1 MKDNVSFDPCQQ
13 EVIEA
18 RGGWHLVLAPPGCG
32 KTQILTERIRRA
44 HSEGV
49 AYADMLCLT
58 FTNRAARGM
67 SERLASTIDDEG
79 VKEVYVGNLHRFC
92 SRFLFENNLV
102 TADTSI
108 IDDDD
113 AVSIIARFTGDDEM
127 VVAADYKQRRGY
139 MEVVQ
144 VGALM
149 HQIAHGHPRGLRL
162 HPDCL
167 QADDVRALRL
177 LCEMQKVELTPAA
190 MLDIYAHTDAYRTLA
205 GGSSADFGEK
215 TVVGRTLRKLSL
227 AWEYEQYKAKN
238 HLLDFEDLLLMVY
251 DVLAGT
257 GPDAAAFKRYPWI
270 QVDEVQDLNPLQI
283 ALVELL
289 ATDPADTVMLLG
301 DEQQAIFSFMGA
313 KLSTLE
319 QLKER
324 CRGRVHHL
332 DVNHRSR
339 RYLLNV
345 FNTYAEEVLHIDPDL
360 LPKADND
367 QQAAAGDLTVLQSET
382 VASELADVARRVK
395 QLLEASSTDTTAV
408 VVSSNSDADDV
419 ATTLREA
426 HIPHFKVSGADL
438 FAQPGMKLLLAHLN
452 VLARPNDFLSW
463 ARLLSGL
470 HVFEQSFAA
479 RNFVRASLNLAILP
493 ADHPRSDGG
502 TYVNDF
508 MKACG
513 EGELVVFDTE
523 TTGLDVFHDDI
534 VQIAAVKM
542 SNGQI
547 VPGSALSLFIR
558 TERSIPEK
566 LGDIDNPIIE
576 ELKHH
581 ELLEPAEALRR
592 FVDYV
597 GARPLLGHNADYDY
611 HILDHNLRRYCPE
624 IQLSSRCPVCFDS
637 LRLIRLLEPD
647 LKVYKL
653 KALLAALG
661 LEGENSHLAD
671 EDVNA
676 TCSLVAYCMAKA
688 LPLLPRQRAF
698 LKEDR
703 VVRRARVLRARY
715 ADSYDEARRRLYEQ
729 RPEGETPAMV
739 DELQRFYKLIT
750 AEHHVEE
757 VEGLRYVLNHLAA
770 DVIVTGEEPS
780 LAEQLANHIM
790 ELNTM
795 KEADL
800 CNSRAM
806 TERVFV
812 STVHKAKGLEFDNV
826 IVFDAVDGRWPNFY
840 SQNNP
845 ASLAE
850 DARKFYVAITR
861 ATRRLVIAWSRNKT
875 SYNGNARPQSLTR
888 FMTPMLKMFN

>member
-1 MKDNVSFDPCQQ
+1 MKDHVSFDPCQQ

-79 VKEVYVGNLHRFC
+79 AKEVYVGNLHRFC

-113 AVSIIARFTGDDEM
+113 AVSILARFTGDDEM
-127 VVAADYKQRRGY
+127 AVAADYKQRRGY

-149 HQIAHGHPRGLRL
+149 YQIAHGHPRGLRL
-162 HPDCL
+162 HPNCL

-177 LCEMQKVELTPAA
+177 LCDMQKVELTPAA

-251 DVLAGT
+251 DALVET
-257 GPDAAAFKRYPWI
+257 DPDAAAFKRYPWI

-367 QQAAAGDLTVLQSET
+367 QQAAAGDLTMLQSET
-382 VASELADVARRVK
+382 MASELADVARRVK
-395 QLLEASSTDTTAV
+395 QLLEASPTDTTAV

-419 ATTLREA
+419 ATALREA
-426 HIPHFKVSGADL
+426 GIPHFKVSGSDL

-493 ADHPRSDGG
+493 ADHLRTDGG

-542 SNGQI
+542 SNGHI

-558 TERSIPEK
+558 TERPIPEK

-592 FVDYV
+592 FVHYV

-624 IQLSSRCPVCFDS
+624 IKLSSRCPVCFDS

-653 KALLAALG
+653 KALLAALD

-729 RPEGETPAMV
+729 RPEGETAAMV

-750 AEHHVEE
+750 SEHHVEE
-757 VEGLRYVLNHLAA
+757 VEGLRYVLNHLAN
-770 DVIVTGEEPS
+770 DMIVTGEEPS
-780 LAEQLANHIM
+780 LMEQLANHIM

-875 SYNGNARPQSLTR
+875 SYNGYARPQSLTR
-888 FMTPMLKMFN
+888 FMAPLLKMF

>member
-1 MKDNVSFDPCQQ
+1 MKDHVSFDPCQQ

-79 VKEVYVGNLHRFC
+79 AKEVYVGNLHRFC

-113 AVSIIARFTGDDEM
+113 AVSILARFTGDDEM
-127 VVAADYKQRRGY
+127 AVAADYKQRRGY

-149 HQIAHGHPRGLRL
+149 YQIAHGHPRGLRL
-162 HPDCL
+162 HPNCL

-177 LCEMQKVELTPAA
+177 LCDMQKVELTPAA

-251 DVLAGT
+251 DALADT

-339 RYLLNV
+339 QYLLNV

-367 QQAAAGDLTVLQSET
+367 QQAAAGDLTMLQSET
-382 VASELADVARRVK
+382 MASELADVARRVK
-395 QLLEASSTDTTAV
+395 QLLEASPTDTTAV

-419 ATTLREA
+419 ATALREA
-426 HIPHFKVSGADL
+426 GIPHFKVSGSDL
-438 FAQPGMKLLLAHLN
+438 FAQPGMKLLLVHLN

-493 ADHPRSDGG
+493 ADHLRTDGG

-542 SNGQI
+542 SNGHI

-558 TERSIPEK
+558 TERPIPEK

-592 FVDYV
+592 FVHYV

-624 IQLSSRCPVCFDS
+624 IKLSSRCPVCFDS

-653 KALLAALG
+653 KALLAALD

-729 RPEGETPAMV
+729 RPEGETAAMV
-739 DELQRFYKLIT
+739 DELQRFYRLIT

-757 VEGLRYVLNHLAA
+757 VEGLRYVLNHLAN
-770 DVIVTGEEPS
+770 DMIVTGEEPS
-780 LAEQLANHIM
+780 LMEQLANHIM

-875 SYNGNARPQSLTR
+875 SYNGYARPQSLTR
-888 FMTPMLKMFN
+888 FMAPLLKMF

>member
-1 MKDNVSFDPCQQ
+1 MKEIASFDPCQQ

-18 RGGWHLVLAPPGCG
+18 GGGWHLVLAPPGCG

-44 HSEGV
+44 HSQGV

-67 SERLASTIDDEG
+67 RERMNANLDDEG
-79 VKEVYVGNLHRFC
+79 VQEVYVGNLHRFC

-102 TADTSI
+102 TADTSV

-113 AVSIIARFTGDDEM
+113 AISILSRFTGDDEM
-127 VVAADYKQRRGY
+127 AVAADYSRHRAY
-139 MEVVQ
+139 AEVIQ
-144 VGALM
+144 VSALM
-149 HQIAHGHPRGLRL
+149 HQIKHNHPRDLRL

-167 QADDVRALRL
+167 SADDVRALRL
-177 LCEMQKVELTPAA
+177 LCQKQRVEFTPSM
-190 MLDIYAHTDAYRTLA
+190 MLDVYARTDVYRSMA
-205 GGSSADFGEK
+205 GGTDVDFGENTIIGK
-215 TVVGRTLRKLSL
+215 LLRKLEL
-227 AWEYEQYKAKN
+227 AWQYEQYKRSN
-238 HLLDFEDLLLMVY
+238 HLLDFEDLLLRVY
-251 DVLAGT
+251 DALVDSEAT
-257 GPDAAAFKRYPWI
+257 DTPFKRYPWI
-270 QVDEVQDLNPLQI
+270 QVDEVQDLNPLQL
-283 ALVELL
+283 ALVSLL
-289 ATDPADTVMLLG
+289 AADPLHTVMLLG

-324 CRGRVHHL
+324 CRGHLHHL

-339 RYLLNV
+339 HYLLNV
-345 FNTYAEEVLHIDPDL
+345 FNTYAQEVLNIDPDF
-360 LPKADND
+360 LPRADNN
-367 QQAAAGDLTVLQSET
+367 QQASAGDLTVLSSEHID
-382 VASELADVARRVK
+382 AELIDVAQRVK
-395 QLLEASSTDTTAV
+395 QLLAASPTETTAV
-408 VVSSNSDADDV
+408 VVTSNNDADAV
-419 ATTLREA
+419 AETLRKA
-426 HIPHFKVSGADL
+426 AIAHFKVSGSDL
-438 FAQPGMKLLLAHLN
+438 FAQPGIKLLLAHLN

-493 ADHPRSDGG
+493 SDHLRSDGG
-502 TYVNDF
+502 TYLNDF
-508 MKACG
+508 VSACH

-542 SNGQI
+542 RNGLV

-558 TERSIPEK
+558 TTRPIPAK

-581 ELLEPAEALRR
+581 ELLEPAQALKQ

-597 GARPLLGHNADYDY
+597 GTRPLLGHNADYDY

-624 IQLSSRCPVCFDS
+624 IQLSSQCPVYFDS
-637 LRLIRLLEPD
+637 LKLIRLLEPD

-653 KALLAALG
+653 KALLAALN

-676 TCSLVAYCMAKA
+676 TCSLVNYCIGKA
-688 LPLLPRQRAF
+688 LPLLPKQQAF
-698 LKEDR
+698 MKEDR

-715 ADSYDEARRRLYEQ
+715 AQCYHEAQARLYQ
-729 RPEGETPAMV
+729 PLATDAMPALV
-739 DELQRFYKLIT
+739 AELQRFYHLIT
-750 AEHHVEE
+750 TERYVDE
-757 VEGLRYVLNHLAA
+757 VEGLHHVLNYLGTDLLMPA
-770 DVIVTGEEPS
+770 TEPS
-780 LAEQLANHIM
+780 LIEQLSNHIM

-800 CNSRAM
+800 CNSQSM

-840 SQNNP
+840 SSGSP
-845 ASLAE
+845 ARLAE

-861 ATRRLVIAWSRNKT
+861 ATRRLIIAWSRNKV
-875 SYNGNARPQSLTR
+875 SYNGYARPQSMTR
-888 FMTPMLKMFN
+888 FMAPLMKMFS

>member
-1 MKDNVSFDPCQQ
+1 MKDHVSFDPCQQ

-44 HSEGV
+44 HNEGV

-79 VKEVYVGNLHRFC
+79 AKEVYVGNLHRFC

-113 AVSIIARFTGDDEM
+113 AVSILARFTGDDEM
-127 VVAADYKQRRGY
+127 AVAADYKQRRGY

-149 HQIAHGHPRGLRL
+149 YQIAHGHPRGLRL
-162 HPDCL
+162 HPNCL

-177 LCEMQKVELTPAA
+177 LCDMQKVELTPAA

-251 DVLAGT
+251 DALVET
-257 GPDAAAFKRYPWI
+257 DPDAAAFKRYPWI

-367 QQAAAGDLTVLQSET
+367 QQAAAGDLTMLQSET
-382 VASELADVARRVK
+382 MASELADVARRVK
-395 QLLEASSTDTTAV
+395 QLLEASPTDTTAV

-419 ATTLREA
+419 ATALREA
-426 HIPHFKVSGADL
+426 GIPHFKVSGSDL

-493 ADHPRSDGG
+493 ADHLRTDGG

-542 SNGQI
+542 SNGHI

-558 TERSIPEK
+558 TERPIPEK

-592 FVDYV
+592 FVHYV

-624 IQLSSRCPVCFDS
+624 IKLSSRCPVCFDS

-653 KALLAALG
+653 KALLAALD

-729 RPEGETPAMV
+729 RPEGETAAMV

-750 AEHHVEE
+750 SEHHVEE
-757 VEGLRYVLNHLAA
+757 VEGLRYVLNHLAN
-770 DVIVTGEEPS
+770 DMIVTGEEPS
-780 LAEQLANHIM
+780 LMEQLANHIM

-875 SYNGNARPQSLTR
+875 SYNGYARPQSLTR
-888 FMTPMLKMFN
+888 FMAPLLKMF

>member
-113 AVSIIARFTGDDEM
+113 AVSILARFTGDDEM
-127 VVAADYKQRRGY
+127 VVAADYKRRRGY

-339 RYLLNV
+339 RYMLNV

-367 QQAAAGDLTVLQSET
+367 QQAAAGDLTMLQSET

-395 QLLEASSTDTTAV
+395 
-408 VVSSNSDADDV
+408 
-419 ATTLREA
+419 
-426 HIPHFKVSGADL
+426 
-438 FAQPGMKLLLAHLN
+438 
-452 VLARPNDFLSW
+452 
-463 ARLLSGL
+463 
-470 HVFEQSFAA
+470 
-479 RNFVRASLNLAILP
+479 
-493 ADHPRSDGG
+493 
-502 TYVNDF
+502 
-508 MKACG
+508 
-513 EGELVVFDTE
+513 
-523 TTGLDVFHDDI
+523 
-534 VQIAAVKM
+534 
-542 SNGQI
+542 
-547 VPGSALSLFIR
+547 
-558 TERSIPEK
+558 
-566 LGDIDNPIIE
+566 
-576 ELKHH
+576 
-581 ELLEPAEALRR
+581 
-592 FVDYV
+592 
-597 GARPLLGHNADYDY
+597 
-611 HILDHNLRRYCPE
+611 
-624 IQLSSRCPVCFDS
+624 
-637 LRLIRLLEPD
+637 
-647 LKVYKL
+647 
-653 KALLAALG
+653 
-661 LEGENSHLAD
+661 
-671 EDVNA
+671 
-676 TCSLVAYCMAKA
+676 
-688 LPLLPRQRAF
+688 
-698 LKEDR
+698 
-703 VVRRARVLRARY
+703 
-715 ADSYDEARRRLYEQ
+715 
-729 RPEGETPAMV
+729 
-739 DELQRFYKLIT
+739 
-750 AEHHVEE
+750 
-757 VEGLRYVLNHLAA
+757 
-770 DVIVTGEEPS
+770 
-780 LAEQLANHIM
+780 
-790 ELNTM
+790 
-795 KEADL
+795 
-800 CNSRAM
+800 
-806 TERVFV
+806 
-812 STVHKAKGLEFDNV
+812 
-826 IVFDAVDGRWPNFY
+826 
-840 SQNNP
+840 
-845 ASLAE
+845 
-850 DARKFYVAITR
+850 
-861 ATRRLVIAWSRNKT
+861 
-875 SYNGNARPQSLTR
+875 
-888 FMTPMLKMFN
+888 

>member
-44 HSEGV
+44 HNEGV

-67 SERLASTIDDEG
+67 SERLASTIEDEG

-92 SRFLFENNLV
+92 SRFLFHTPRL
-102 TADTSI
+102 TPASRTS
-108 IDDDD
+108 DVDD
-113 AVSIIARFTGDDEM
+113 AVSILARFTGDDEM

-177 LCEMQKVELTPAA
+177 LCEMQKGELTPAA
-190 MLDIYAHTDAYRTLA
+190 RQIVMRQKFHHAA
-205 GGSSADFGEK
+205 K
-215 TVVGRTLRKLSL
+215 T
-227 AWEYEQYKAKN
+227 

-251 DVLAGT
+251 DVPAGT

-319 QLKER
+319 QLQER
-324 CRGRVHHL
+324 CRGRVHNL

-367 QQAAAGDLTVLQSET
+367 QQAAAGDLTMLQSET

-395 QLLEASSTDTTAV
+395 QLLEASPTDTTAV

-419 ATTLREA
+419 ATALREA

-493 ADHPRSDGG
+493 ADHLRSDGG

-558 TERSIPEK
+558 TERPIPEK

-611 HILDHNLRRYCPE
+611 HILDHNMRRYCPE

-671 EDVNA
+671 DDVNA

-688 LPLLPRQRAF
+688 LPLLPRQRAIQN
-698 LKEDR
+698 EDPR
-703 VVRRARVLRARY
+703 DGRRTGARGAAGEPHQGAQHHEGGRPVQQQGHDGARVCKHRA
-715 ADSYDEARRRLYEQ
+715 Q
-729 RPEGETPAMV
+729 
-739 DELQRFYKLIT
+739 
-750 AEHHVEE
+750 
-757 VEGLRYVLNHLAA
+757 
-770 DVIVTGEEPS
+770 
-780 LAEQLANHIM
+780 
-790 ELNTM
+790 
-795 KEADL
+795 
-800 CNSRAM
+800 
-806 TERVFV
+806 
-812 STVHKAKGLEFDNV
+812 
-826 IVFDAVDGRWPNFY
+826 
-840 SQNNP
+840 SQG
-845 ASLAE
+845 AG
-850 DARKFYVAITR
+850 V
-861 ATRRLVIAWSRNKT
+861 
-875 SYNGNARPQSLTR
+875 
-888 FMTPMLKMFN
+888 

>member
-1 MKDNVSFDPCQQ
+1 MKDHVSFDPCQQ

-79 VKEVYVGNLHRFC
+79 AKEVYVGNLHRFC

-113 AVSIIARFTGDDEM
+113 AVSILARFTGDDEM
-127 VVAADYKQRRGY
+127 AVAADYKQRRGY

-149 HQIAHGHPRGLRL
+149 YQIAHGHPRGLRL
-162 HPDCL
+162 HPNCL

-177 LCEMQKVELTPAA
+177 LCDMQKVELTPAA

-251 DVLAGT
+251 DALADT

-339 RYLLNV
+339 QYLLNV

-367 QQAAAGDLTVLQSET
+367 QQAAAGDLTMLQSET
-382 VASELADVARRVK
+382 MASELADVARRVK
-395 QLLEASSTDTTAV
+395 QLLEASPTDTTAV

-419 ATTLREA
+419 ATALREA
-426 HIPHFKVSGADL
+426 GIPHFKVSGSDL

-493 ADHPRSDGG
+493 ADHLRTDGG

-542 SNGQI
+542 SNGHI

-558 TERSIPEK
+558 TERPIPEK

-592 FVDYV
+592 FVHYV

-624 IQLSSRCPVCFDS
+624 IKLSSRCPVCFDS

-653 KALLAALG
+653 KALLAALD

-729 RPEGETPAMV
+729 RPEGETAAMV
-739 DELQRFYKLIT
+739 DELQRFYRLIT

-757 VEGLRYVLNHLAA
+757 VEGLRYVLNHLAN
-770 DVIVTGEEPS
+770 DMIVTGEEPS
-780 LAEQLANHIM
+780 LMEQLANHIM

-875 SYNGNARPQSLTR
+875 SYNGYARPQSLTR
-888 FMTPMLKMFN
+888 FMAPLLKMF

>member
-1 MKDNVSFDPCQQ
+1 MKDHVSFDPCQQ

-79 VKEVYVGNLHRFC
+79 AKEVYVGNLHRFC

-113 AVSIIARFTGDDEM
+113 AVSILARFTGDDEM
-127 VVAADYKQRRGY
+127 AVAADYKQRRGY

-149 HQIAHGHPRGLRL
+149 YQIAHGHPRGLRL
-162 HPDCL
+162 HPNCL

-177 LCEMQKVELTPAA
+177 LCEMQKVELTPSA

-251 DVLAGT
+251 DALVET

-339 RYLLNV
+339 QYLLNV

-367 QQAAAGDLTVLQSET
+367 QQAAAGDLTMLQSET
-382 VASELADVARRVK
+382 MASELADVARRVK
-395 QLLEASSTDTTAV
+395 QLLEASPTDTTAV

-419 ATTLREA
+419 ATALREA
-426 HIPHFKVSGADL
+426 GIPHFKVSGSDL

-493 ADHPRSDGG
+493 ADHLRTDGG

-508 MKACG
+508 MKACE

-542 SNGQI
+542 NNGQI
-547 VPGSALSLFIR
+547 VPGSALSLFIS
-558 TERSIPEK
+558 TERPIPEK

-624 IQLSSRCPVCFDS
+624 IKLSSRCPVCFDS

-729 RPEGETPAMV
+729 RPEGETAAMV

-757 VEGLRYVLNHLAA
+757 VEGLRYVLNHLAN
-770 DVIVTGEEPS
+770 DMIVTGVEPS
-780 LAEQLANHIM
+780 LVEQLANHIM

-875 SYNGNARPQSLTR
+875 SYNGYARPQSLTR
-888 FMTPMLKMFN
+888 FMMPLLKMF

>member
-1 MKDNVSFDPCQQ
+1 MKDHVSFDPCQQ

-79 VKEVYVGNLHRFC
+79 AKEVYVGNLHRFC

-113 AVSIIARFTGDDEM
+113 AVSILARFTGDDEM
-127 VVAADYKQRRGY
+127 AVAADYKQRRGY

-149 HQIAHGHPRGLRL
+149 YQIAHGHPRGLRL
-162 HPDCL
+162 HPNCL

-227 AWEYEQYKAKN
+227 AWDYEQYKAKN

-251 DVLAGT
+251 DALADT

-339 RYLLNV
+339 QYLLNV

-367 QQAAAGDLTVLQSET
+367 QQAAAGDLTMLQSET
-382 VASELADVARRVK
+382 MASELADVARRVK
-395 QLLEASSTDTTAV
+395 QLLEASPTDTTAV

-419 ATTLREA
+419 ATALREA
-426 HIPHFKVSGADL
+426 GIPHFKVSGSDL

-493 ADHPRSDGG
+493 ADHLRIDGG

-508 MKACG
+508 MKACE

-542 SNGQI
+542 NNGQI

-558 TERSIPEK
+558 TERPIPEK

-624 IQLSSRCPVCFDS
+624 IKLSSRCPVCFDS

-729 RPEGETPAMV
+729 RPEGETAAMV
-739 DELQRFYKLIT
+739 DELQRFYRLIT

-757 VEGLRYVLNHLAA
+757 VEGLRYVLNHLAN
-770 DVIVTGEEPS
+770 DMIVTGEEPS
-780 LAEQLANHIM
+780 LMEQLANHIM

-875 SYNGNARPQSLTR
+875 SYNGYARPQSLTR
-888 FMTPMLKMFN
+888 FMTPLLKMFN

>member
-113 AVSIIARFTGDDEM
+113 AVSILARFTGDDEM

-149 HQIAHGHPRGLRL
+149 HQIAHDHPRGLRL

-257 GPDAAAFKRYPWI
+257 GLDAAAFKRYPWI

-339 RYLLNV
+339 RYLLNA

-367 QQAAAGDLTVLQSET
+367 QQAAEGDLTVLQSET
-382 VASELADVARRVK
+382 VGSELADVARRVK
-395 QLLEASSTDTTAV
+395 QLLEASPTDTTAV

-419 ATTLREA
+419 ATALREA

-493 ADHPRSDGG
+493 ADHLRSDGG
-502 TYVNDF
+502 T
-508 MKACG
+508 
-513 EGELVVFDTE
+513 
-523 TTGLDVFHDDI
+523 I
-534 VQIAAVKM
+534 
-542 SNGQI
+542 S
-547 VPGSALSLFIR
+547 
-558 TERSIPEK
+558 
-566 LGDIDNPIIE
+566 
-576 ELKHH
+576 
-581 ELLEPAEALRR
+581 
-592 FVDYV
+592 
-597 GARPLLGHNADYDY
+597 
-611 HILDHNLRRYCPE
+611 
-624 IQLSSRCPVCFDS
+624 
-637 LRLIRLLEPD
+637 
-647 LKVYKL
+647 
-653 KALLAALG
+653 
-661 LEGENSHLAD
+661 
-671 EDVNA
+671 
-676 TCSLVAYCMAKA
+676 
-688 LPLLPRQRAF
+688 
-698 LKEDR
+698 
-703 VVRRARVLRARY
+703 
-715 ADSYDEARRRLYEQ
+715 
-729 RPEGETPAMV
+729 
-739 DELQRFYKLIT
+739 
-750 AEHHVEE
+750 
-757 VEGLRYVLNHLAA
+757 
-770 DVIVTGEEPS
+770 
-780 LAEQLANHIM
+780 
-790 ELNTM
+790 
-795 KEADL
+795 
-800 CNSRAM
+800 
-806 TERVFV
+806 
-812 STVHKAKGLEFDNV
+812 
-826 IVFDAVDGRWPNFY
+826 
-840 SQNNP
+840 
-845 ASLAE
+845 
-850 DARKFYVAITR
+850 
-861 ATRRLVIAWSRNKT
+861 
-875 SYNGNARPQSLTR
+875 
-888 FMTPMLKMFN
+888 

>member
-1 MKDNVSFDPCQQ
+1 
-13 EVIEA
+13 
-18 RGGWHLVLAPPGCG
+18 
-32 KTQILTERIRRA
+32 
-44 HSEGV
+44 
-49 AYADMLCLT
+49 
-58 FTNRAARGM
+58 
-67 SERLASTIDDEG
+67 
-79 VKEVYVGNLHRFC
+79 
-92 SRFLFENNLV
+92 
-102 TADTSI
+102 
-108 IDDDD
+108 
-113 AVSIIARFTGDDEM
+113 M
-127 VVAADYKQRRGY
+127 V
-139 MEVVQ
+139 
-144 VGALM
+144 
-149 HQIAHGHPRGLRL
+149 
-162 HPDCL
+162 
-167 QADDVRALRL
+167 
-177 LCEMQKVELTPAA
+177 
-190 MLDIYAHTDAYRTLA
+190 
-205 GGSSADFGEK
+205 
-215 TVVGRTLRKLSL
+215 
-227 AWEYEQYKAKN
+227 
-238 HLLDFEDLLLMVY
+238 
-251 DVLAGT
+251 
-257 GPDAAAFKRYPWI
+257 
-270 QVDEVQDLNPLQI
+270 
-283 ALVELL
+283 
-289 ATDPADTVMLLG
+289 
-301 DEQQAIFSFMGA
+301 
-313 KLSTLE
+313 
-319 QLKER
+319 
-324 CRGRVHHL
+324 
-332 DVNHRSR
+332 
-339 RYLLNV
+339 
-345 FNTYAEEVLHIDPDL
+345 
-360 LPKADND
+360 
-367 QQAAAGDLTVLQSET
+367 
-382 VASELADVARRVK
+382 RRVK
-395 QLLEASSTDTTAV
+395 QLLEASPTDTTAV

-419 ATTLREA
+419 ATALREA

-493 ADHPRSDGG
+493 ADHLRSDGG

-508 MKACG
+508 MKTCG

-542 SNGQI
+542 NNGQI

-558 TERSIPEK
+558 TERPIPEK

-757 VEGLRYVLNHLAA
+757 VEGLRYVLNHLAV
-770 DVIVTGEEPS
+770 DMIVTGEEPS
-780 LAEQLANHIM
+780 LVEQLANHIM

-840 SQNNP
+840 SQNKP

-861 ATRRLVIAWSRNKT
+861 ATRRLVIAWSRNKM

-888 FMTPMLKMFN
+888 FMTPLLKMF